1 MRHQARWQGRLFVLL
16 FLLVMGLLAWL
27 STRYSA
33 QADWTANGRN
43 TLSAASVA
51 LLRDLSGPLRITAY
65 ASDNKLLRKRIV
77 ELVGRYQRYHK
88 DLLLSFVNP
97 DTAPAQLRAHG
108 ITRDGELLINYAGRE
123 EKLLR
128 LTERGLSNVL
138 QRLARGDQRRI
149 AFLSGH
155 GERALH
161 GQAAYDLGNWARQL
175 AQKGFALTTLNLA
188 GSPEIPA
195 DIALVVIAGPRVALL
210 PGEIDLLKRYIHTG
224 GNLLWLHDPGSLH
237 GLQPLAEQL
246 GLIFPAGIIVDPN
259 VSRVGKRLFGTSDPR
274 VALVAAYGD
283 HPITAGFALNTLFP
297 VAGGVA
303 MRPQAAWTGTAILKT
318 LSNTWLETGAITGKV
333 QYDAGEDVSGPV
345 TLGLALSARRP
356 VTPTGVATKSGRGET
371 SAADL
376 PEAGQRVV
384 VIADGDFLANAFLGA
399 GGNLQL
405 AMNIINWLNR
415 DEALIS
421 IPVRTT
427 GDATLQLSKTAVA
440 IIGFGFLLVLPL
452 VLLSTGVLIWHRR
465 RRR

>member
-1 MRHQARWQGRLFVLL
+1 MRHRGRWQGRLFILL
-16 FLLVMGLLAWL
+16 FLTVMALLAWL
-27 STRYSA
+27 STRYVY

-51 LLRDLSGPLRITAY
+51 LLRDLSAPLRITAY

-88 DLLLSFVNP
+88 DLRLSFVNP

-123 EKLLR
+123 EKLLH

-138 QRLARGDQRRI
+138 QRLVRGGQRRI

-161 GQAAYDLGNWARQL
+161 GRAAYDIGNWARQL
-175 AQKGFALTTLNLA
+175 EQKGFTLTPLNLA
-188 GSPEIPA
+188 SNAEIPV
-195 DIALVVIAGPRVALL
+195 DTALVVIAGPRVALL
-210 PGEIDLLKRYIHTG
+210 PGEVALLKRYVRAG

-237 GLQPLAEQL
+237 GLQALAQQL

-259 VSRVGKRLFGTSDPR
+259 VSRVGKRLFGTDDPR

-283 HPITAGFALNTLFP
+283 HPITAGFELNTLFP

-303 MRPQAAWTGTAILKT
+303 MRPQAAWVGNAILKT

-333 QYDAGEDVSGPV
+333 RYDAGEDSSGPV

-356 VTPTGVATKSGRGET
+356 VSPVGVAGKSGQRGA
-371 SAADL
+371 SPPDL
-376 PEAGQRVV
+376 PGNGQRAV
-384 VIADGDFLANAFLGA
+384 VIADGDFLSNAFLGA

-427 GDATLQLSKTAVA
+427 PDATLQLSKTATA
-440 IIGFGFLLVLPL
+440 LIGFGFLLVLPL
-452 VLLSTGVLIWHRR
+452 VLLGTGLLIWYRR